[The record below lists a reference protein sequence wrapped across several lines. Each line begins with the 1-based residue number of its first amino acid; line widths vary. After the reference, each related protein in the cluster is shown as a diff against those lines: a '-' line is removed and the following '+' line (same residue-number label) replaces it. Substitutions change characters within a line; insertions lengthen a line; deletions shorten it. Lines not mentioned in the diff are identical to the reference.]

1 MPTPQNFLKNS
12 KNQESNVGQHQ
23 IKKAP
28 AVRPGL
34 KEANL
39 KEKQQPRKLAPLP
52 KRSVH

>member
-1 MPTPQNFLKNS
+1 M
-12 KNQESNVGQHQ
+12 SNVGHGT

-39 KEKQQPRKLAPLP
+39 KEKQQNKKFAPLP